1 MFSSR
6 GKLFVNLALK
16 KPNEGFL
23 EYKQTEYLTPSP
35 VVQKKT
41 VRQPK
46 RYIFEESE
54 DDCEEDNLYACHS
67 DTEINADI
75 TELQTLQK
83 VYDILMP
90 PKSKKRR
97 IADTPD
103 EIIERGDDNRKCNGK
118 EHYVPLQYDI
128 VRTLYKDVT
137 EILNTTNID
146 YPVVFTENDRD

>member
-16 KPNEGFL
+16 KPNKGFL

-46 RYIFEESE
+46 RYIFEESD

-67 DTEINADI
+67 DTEINAI
-75 TELQTLQK
+75 TESQTLQK
-83 VYDILMP
+83 VYDILTP
-90 PKSKKRR
+90 PKSMKLS
-97 IADTPD
+97 
-103 EIIERGDDNRKCNGK
+103 K
-118 EHYVPLQYDI
+118 EVM
-128 VRTLYKDVT
+128 TTGNVT
-137 EILNTTNID
+137 ERNIMFLYNMIL
-146 YPVVFTENDRD
+146 YGHFTKTSLRY